1 MYHISR
7 LRRVL
12 SGGMPVVARL
22 FYGKRFAVTGL
33 SFEGTDAI
41 FRFPEEEA
49 VRKTRGEWIAD
60 GLHAMTFSGLSF
72 LRMPPDRTDGTLCP
86 ASRKKDKRPLVSRKI
101 ATENVPLR
109 PLS

>member
-1 MYHISR
+1 MSCPAGCR
-7 LRRVL
+7 
-12 SGGMPVVARL
+12 VVARL

-72 LRMPPDRTDGTLCP
+72 LRMPPDRTDGALCP